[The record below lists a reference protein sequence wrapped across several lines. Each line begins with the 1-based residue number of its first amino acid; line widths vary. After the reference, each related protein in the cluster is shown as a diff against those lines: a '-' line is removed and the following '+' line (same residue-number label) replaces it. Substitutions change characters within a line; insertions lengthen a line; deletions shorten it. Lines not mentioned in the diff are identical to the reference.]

1 MRYHVSLDQ
10 AKDLFDRFDIEEHID
25 SGGQKDVFKGSYNGK
40 PVVVKTLVVNS
51 FQATKRAEREVEVME
66 QADSDILVDLIY
78 AYPEKVDGNE
88 LFVMVEEFI
97 PGKTLREYIDE
108 DGPSLDLG
116 LTTAKNILE
125 VLVEFYQNSWVHR
138 DIKPQNIMITPD
150 GDVRLL
156 DVGIVRMLNEE
167 GLTPTYNDRAPG
179 TPGYSAP
186 EQINNNKAKQGTRT
200 DLFSTGIVMYES
212 TTGQHPFKGHDMTVE
227 EAVMTG
233 EYSKIEIDVNSAASD
248 ELQYFF
254 DKTLV
259 PTINQR
265 FRKPELAIDSL
276 ERIEEAL

>member
-10 AKDLFDRFDIEEHID
+10 AKDLFDRFDIKEHID
-25 SGGQKDVFKGSYNGK
+25 SGGQKDVFKGSYNGD
-40 PVVVKTLVVNS
+40 PIVVKTLVVNS
-51 FQATKRAEREVEVME
+51 FEATKRAEREVEVMK
-66 QADSDILVDLIY
+66 QTDSDILVDLIY
-78 AYPEKVDGNE
+78 AYPETVDGNE

-97 PGKTLREYIDE
+97 PGKTLREYIDD

-116 LTTAKNILE
+116 LNTAKTILE

-138 DIKPQNIMITPD
+138 DIKPQNIMITPNR
-150 GDVRLL
+150 DVRLL
-156 DVGIVRMLNEE
+156 DVGIVRMLNQE

-186 EQINNNKAKQGTRT
+186 EQISNNKAKQGTRT

-212 TTGQHPFKGHDMTVE
+212 ITGQHPFKGHGMTVE
-227 EAVMTG
+227 EAVMAG
-233 EYSKIEIDVNSAASD
+233 EYSQIDLDVNSAALD
-248 ELQYFF
+248 ELRYFF
-254 DKTLV
+254 DKTLA

>member
-10 AKDLFDRFDIEEHID
+10 AKNLFDRFDIEEHID

-78 AYPEKVDGNE
+78 AYPEKMDGNE

-97 PGKTLREYIDE
+97 PGKTLREYVDE
-108 DGPSLDLG
+108 DGPSVNLG
-116 LTTAKNILE
+116 LTTAKNVLE
-125 VLVEFYQNSWVHR
+125 VLIEFYQNSWVHR

-186 EQINNNKAKQGTRT
+186 EQINNSKAKQDTRT

-212 TTGQHPFKGHDMTVE
+212 ITRQHPFKGHDTTVE

-233 EYSKIEIDVNSAASD
+233 EYSQIEIDVDSAALD

-259 PTINQR
+259 PTMNQR
-265 FRKPELAIDSL
+265 FRKPEMAIDSL

>member
-1 MRYHVSLDQ
+1 MRYHVTLDQ

-25 SGGQKDVFKGSYNGK
+25 SGGQKDVFKGTYNDK
-40 PVVVKTLVVNS
+40 EVVVKTLVVNNY
-51 FQATKRAEREVEVME
+51 QATKRAEREVEVME
-66 QADSDILVDLIY
+66 EAESEILVDLIY
-78 AYPEKVDGNE
+78 AFPEKVDDNE

-97 PGKTLREYIDE
+97 PGKTLRGYIDE
-108 DGPSLDLG
+108 DGPSVNLG
-116 LTTAKNILE
+116 LTTVKNVLE
-125 VLVEFYQNSWVHR
+125 VLVEFYQNSWIHR
-138 DIKPQNIMITPD
+138 DIKPKNIMITPD

-186 EQINNNKAKQGTRT
+186 EQISNDKAKQDTRT

-212 TTGQHPFKGHDMTVE
+212 ITGQHPFKGNDMVVE

-233 EYSKIEIDVNSAASD
+233 EYSQIEIDIDSAALD
-248 ELQYFF
+248 ELQYFI

-259 PTINQR
+259 PTMNQR
-265 FRKPELAIDSL
+265 FRKPEMALESV
-276 ERIEEAL
+276 ERIEEEL